1 MKQKFVL
8 AAVSAGLLAPV
19 AVSAQQITGWDQSN
33 VEVPAVNPPDGVTG
47 ESIIYDRDPTLPGAV
62 TNGKIV
68 YTPPEGV
75 LPGIEVENG
84 AYSFGPAGVSPIG
97 CILASGPS
105 TCDGPRQSGKRFKQV
120 VTGNGPIDL
129 SFNVDPNLSPDP
141 NGDESF
147 GYRVFHRLINA
158 TGRLLNGFSVS
169 LGTGIGN
176 NFMKSAAGDGLAFS
190 AVDAFGDPQGP
201 GLVSESAFYP
211 FGLYGDAATNP
222 NFDLDGFFDGTGRA
236 GFELAASEDMI
247 SSTGFFGKND
257 DLFGGW
263 LSQSQVP
270 TGALWDNDGDPGTD
284 ALVMAWFDSTLGKW
298 EIRRD
303 IDPLDP
309 TKAVSLASSVF
320 RDTFGQVED
329 YLGLVGASALEED
342 FIEDLANLNLNYGI
356 SLDGFTGTQF
366 TVRVQTSPVPLP
378 AGLPLLATALAIF
391 GFLRRRKAA

>member
-19 AVSAQQITGWDQSN
+19 GVSAQQITDWDQSN

-47 ESIIYDRDPTLPGAV
+47 ESVIYDRDPTLPGAV

-84 AYSFGPAGVSPIG
+84 AYSFGPANATPTG
-97 CILASGPS
+97 CIRASAPT

-120 VTGNGPIDL
+120 VTGDGPIDL
-129 SFNVDPNLSPDP
+129 SFNVDPNASQDP
-141 NGDESF
+141 NGDPDF
-147 GYRVFHRLINA
+147 GYRVFHRIIND
-158 TGRLLNGFSVS
+158 TDKRLDGFSVS
-169 LGTGIGN
+169 LGTGIGDG
-176 NFMKSAAGDGLAFS
+176 FVKSAAGDGLAFS
-190 AVDAFGDPQGP
+190 TVDAFGDPQGS

-211 FGLYGDAATNP
+211 FGLFGDAATNP

-236 GFELAASEDMI
+236 GFGLAASEDMI

-263 LSQSQVP
+263 LSQAQVP
-270 TGALWDNDGDPGTD
+270 TGALWDNDGSDATD
-284 ALVMAWFDSTLGKW
+284 ALVMAWFDATNGQW

-303 IDPLDP
+303 VDPNDP
-309 TKAVSLASSVF
+309 TRAVSLASSVF
-320 RDTFGQVED
+320 RDTFGEVED
-329 YLGLVGASALEED
+329 YLGLASQNALEED

-366 TVRVQTSPVPLP
+366 TVRVQTSAIPLP

-391 GFLRRRKAA
+391 GILRRRKAA